1 MAEAA
6 ERSDP
11 PLIRLGRR
19 RDSPWVQVYN
29 ELIDLYQPHIGG
41 FAGIGYWTYLRR
53 FVNHDPE
60 NGWHG
65 RAFPNKRQLKAD
77 GQVGAERLKELER
90 LCIAWG
96 LLDVE
101 VVRQRRYVGG
111 RLIGE
116 TRRFLYQVNDPL
128 SEDEFRRALASGELP
143 RRPEASNLG
152 QAPSDGAG
160 EGTFL
165 PGNAPHPTE
174 GGMFL
179 DRNVGTFPGR
189 NAEIEQQ
196 AGEIAQQLPAVATTV
211 DGTPP
216 AAVPQAGAPAV
227 PAVVPPASPPP
238 DREPDPDTDLGWA
251 CGRYREIT
259 GRPDLNPADLR
270 DLARQRPLD
279 RPYLAAKL
287 DLLQAAIRSGGLHNP
302 RGFLLRALERDWT
315 PVTAPASRHRSLR
328 PHRPVP
334 ARPTVSVPA
343 PRGTAPGLGLP
354 AAAVRPVVARDAGAP
369 AQLVT
374 ALVQLGVVPPTAE
387 RLVRAHPD
395 EVGRQL
401 GWIDLRHAQD
411 PAALIVRAIG
421 EGWPEPA
428 AARQERMAE
437 AEREQTRA
445 QLAAFDEARRLAL
458 SPAGQEAAR
467 RGFAHIRELLSG
479 VAGSPPTAGRTDPS
493 PASCSPRT
501 TANIP
506 PASPA
511 REVPA

>member
-29 ELIDLYQPHIGG
+29 ELIDLYQPRIGG
-41 FAGIGYWTYLRR
+41 FAGSGYWTYLRR

-90 LCIAWG
+90 VCVAWG

-101 VVRQRRYVGG
+101 VVRQRRYAGG
-111 RLIGE
+111 RLVGE
-116 TRRFLYQVNDPL
+116 TRRFLYRVNDPL
-128 SEDEFRRALASGELP
+128 GEDEFRQAVASGELP
-143 RRPEASNLG
+143 RRPEATDLL
-152 QAPSDGAG
+152 QAPPDDAV

-165 PGNAPHPTE
+165 DGNVPRPTE
-174 GGMFL
+174 GGAFPG
-179 DRNVGTFPGR
+179 RNVGTFLDR

-196 AGEIAQQLPAVATTV
+196 AGEIAQQLPTVTATV
-211 DGTPP
+211 EGTAP

-227 PAVVPPASPPP
+227 PAYVSLASPG
-238 DREPDPDTDLGWA
+238 PDPGQNPGADLPWA
-251 CGRYREIT
+251 CARYREVT
-259 GRPDLNPADLR
+259 GRADLAPE
-270 DLARQRPLD
+270 DLRGLDLRRPLD

-287 DLLQAAIRSGGLHNP
+287 DLLTAAVRSGRLHNP
-302 RGFLLRALERDWT
+302 RGFLLRALERDWM
-315 PVTAPASRHRSLR
+315 PATAPASRRRPLR
-328 PHRPVP
+328 AHQPEP
-334 ARPTVSVPA
+334 ARSTASAPA
-343 PRGTAPGLGLP
+343 PRGTAPGPGP
-354 AAAVRPVVARDAGAP
+354 SAAASPPIAALDAGNPGAL
-369 AQLVT
+369 AA

-387 RLVRAHPD
+387 RLARAHPD

-401 GWIDLRHAQD
+401 GWIGHRHAQD

-421 EGWPEPA
+421 ESWPEPA
-428 AARQERMAE
+428 AARQERLAE

-445 QLAAFDEARRLAL
+445 QLAALEEARRLAL
-458 SPAGQEAAR
+458 SPAGREAAR

-479 VAGSPPTAGRTDPS
+479 ATAALS
-493 PASCSPRT
+493 PADR
-501 TANIP
+501 
-506 PASPA
+506 PAH
-511 REVPA
+511 